1 MKNHL
6 IVLCFTLL
14 AACAST
20 GTTTTAV
27 PKTFTQL
34 VNDAG
39 VVNDGI
45 VQIATTM
52 LNSQLISSA
61 QATKILAFT
70 DEVNAAITAAN
81 AAYLAGNTVLA
92 NAKLSSVNSTL
103 TSVQSCT
110 AAPNPATTLT
120 ACLAPI
126 GAP

>member
-1 MKNHL
+1 MKYHL
-6 IVLCFTLL
+6 QVICFALL

-20 GTTTTAV
+20 STTVV

-34 VNDAG
+34 INDAA

-45 VQIATTM
+45 VQVSTTM

-61 QATKILAFT
+61 QAKKILAFT
-70 DEVNAAITAAN
+70 DDVNAAITSAN
-81 AAYLAGNTVLA
+81 AAYIAGNTVLA
-92 NAKLSSVNSTL
+92 NAKLSAVTATL

-110 AAPNPATTLT
+110 TAPNPAVTLT